1 MLILSRKKDETIII
15 DDHIEISIVEI
26 KGDQVKIGI
35 KAPRSVKI
43 FRHEVYLAIQE
54 ANKAAAKSSTE
65 LPSIDLLKNP

>member
-1 MLILSRKKDETIII
+1 MLILARKKDESIII
-15 DDHIEISIVEI
+15 DDNIEISIVEI

-43 FRHEVYLAIQE
+43 FRLEVYLAIQE
-54 ANKAAAKSSTE
+54 ANKAAAKSGTE

>member
-1 MLILSRKKDETIII
+1 MLILARKKDESIII
-15 DDHIEISIVEI
+15 DDNIEISIVEI

-54 ANKAAAKSSTE
+54 ANKAAAKSGTE
-65 LPSIDLLKNP
+65 LPSIDILKHP

>member
-1 MLILSRKKDETIII
+1 MLILARKKDESIII

>member
-1 MLILSRKKDETIII
+1 MLILARKKDERIII

>member
-1 MLILSRKKDETIII
+1 MLILARKKDESIII

-26 KGDQVKIGI
+26 KGDHVKIGI
-35 KAPRSVKI
+35 KAPQSVKI

-54 ANKAAAKSSTE
+54 ANKAAAKSGTE

>member
-1 MLILSRKKDETIII
+1 MLILARKKDESIII

-43 FRHEVYLAIQE
+43 FRNEVYLAIQE
-54 ANKAAAKSSTE
+54 ANKAAAKSGTE
-65 LPSIDLLKNP
+65 LPSIDLLKHP

>member
-54 ANKAAAKSSTE
+54 ANEAAAKSGTE
-65 LPSIDLLKNP
+65 LPSIDLLNNP

>member
-54 ANKAAAKSSTE
+54 ANKAAAKSGTE

>member
-15 DDHIEISIVEI
+15 DDNIEISIVEI

-54 ANKAAAKSSTE
+54 ANKAAAKSGTE
-65 LPSIDLLKNP
+65 LPSIDLLKHP

>member
-1 MLILSRKKDETIII
+1 MLILARKKDESIII
-15 DDHIEISIVEI
+15 DDNIEISIVEI

-54 ANKAAAKSSTE
+54 ANKAAAKSGTE

>member
-1 MLILSRKKDETIII
+1 MLILARKKDESIII
-15 DDHIEISIVEI
+15 DDNIEISIVEI
-26 KGDQVKIGI
+26 RGDQVKIGI

-54 ANKAAAKSSTE
+54 ANKAAAKSGTE

>member
-1 MLILSRKKDETIII
+1 MLILSRKKDERIII
-15 DDHIEISIVEI
+15 DDNIEISIVEI

-54 ANKAAAKSSTE
+54 ANRAAAKSSTE

>member
-1 MLILSRKKDETIII
+1 MLILARKKDESIII
-15 DDHIEISIVEI
+15 DDNIEISIVEI

-54 ANKAAAKSSTE
+54 ANKAAAKSGTE
-65 LPSIDLLKNP
+65 LPSIDLLKHP

>member
-54 ANKAAAKSSTE
+54 ANKAAAKSGTE
-65 LPSIDLLKNP
+65 LPSIDLLKHP

>member
-15 DDHIEISIVEI
+15 DDNIEISIVEI

-65 LPSIDLLKNP
+65 LPSIDLLKHP

>member
-1 MLILSRKKDETIII
+1 MLILSRKKDESIII
-15 DDHIEISIVEI
+15 DDHIEISVVEI

-54 ANKAAAKSSTE
+54 ANKAAAKSSKE
-65 LPSIDLLKNP
+65 LPSIDLLNNP